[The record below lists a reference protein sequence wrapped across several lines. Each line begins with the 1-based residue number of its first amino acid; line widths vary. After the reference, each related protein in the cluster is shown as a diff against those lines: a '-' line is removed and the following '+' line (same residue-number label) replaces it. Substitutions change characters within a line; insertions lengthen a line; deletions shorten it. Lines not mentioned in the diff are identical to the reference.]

1 MFSVLFSES
10 VASRAFNSLYE
21 MGYEVDELRL
31 NAFVGSQFCSEPRP
45 WKEITFY
52 VNKYVGEILGGILE
66 GREGVVV
73 YGRDPDSDS
82 P

>member
-31 NAFVGSQFCSEPRP
+31 NAFVGSQLCSEPRP
-45 WKEITFY
+45 WKDVPCY
-52 VNKYVGEILGGILE
+52 VSKYVGEVLGGALE
-66 GREGVVV
+66 GREGVEV
-73 YGRDPDSDS
+73 YGRDPESDS